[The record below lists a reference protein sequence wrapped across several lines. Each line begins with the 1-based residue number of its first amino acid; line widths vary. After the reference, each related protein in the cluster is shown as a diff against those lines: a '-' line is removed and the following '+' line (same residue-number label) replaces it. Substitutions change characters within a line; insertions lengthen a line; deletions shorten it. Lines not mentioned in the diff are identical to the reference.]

1 MNLIEPIVL
10 GTVQGLTEFLPISSS
25 AHLVLVPFFLGWTD
39 PGLAFDVALHVG
51 TLCAIL
57 IFFRREWVEILEDL
71 VGTRR
76 KSGVTWKLLVI
87 GTIPGMVAGLLV
99 EKQAEEFFRNPLLI
113 AATLSLFAILLWYWD
128 SHGKKNRSLSEALAR
143 DALIVGLAQAL
154 AIVPGVSRSGVT
166 ITAALFV
173 GLERS
178 SAVRFS
184 FLLSAPI
191 IGGAG
196 ILKAPSIFTTLAAGG
211 SQAVAV
217 LLGFATSLFAGL
229 VAIGFLTTI
238 ARTRTF
244 NGFVVYRLLLA
255 AVIVAT
261 VLLRG

>member
-1 MNLIEPIVL
+1 MSLIEPIVL

-57 IFFRREWVEILEDL
+57 IFFWREWVEILEDL
-71 VGTRR
+71 VGSRR
-76 KSGVTWKLLVI
+76 KRGVTWKLLVI
-87 GTIPGMVAGLLV
+87 GTIPGMVAGLLA
-99 EKQAEEFFRNPLLI
+99 EKQAEELFRNPLLI
-113 AATLSLFAILLWYWD
+113 AASLSLFAILLWYWD
-128 SHGKKNRSLSEALAR
+128 SHGKKNRSLSEALSR

-154 AIVPGVSRSGVT
+154 AIVPGVSRSGIT

-196 ILKAPSIFTTLAAGG
+196 ILKAPSIFALLAAGG
-211 SQAVAV
+211 SQAWAV
-217 LLGFATSLFAGL
+217 ILGFAASLMAGL
-229 VAIGFLTTI
+229 LAIGLLTSI
-238 ARTRTF
+238 ARSRTF

-255 AVIVAT
+255 ALIVAT
-261 VLLRG
+261 VLLKG